1 MTKVKSTALS
11 PRELGCI
18 APTGPILVTTVL
30 VPHRRKTAWAAAAE
44 TRGRNTTT
52 N

>member
-1 MTKVKSTALS
+1 VKSTALS
-11 PRELGCI
+11 PREFGCI

-30 VPHRRKTAWAAAAE
+30 DPHWRKMARAAAAE